1 MELKGKSALVTGAS
15 GGLGS
20 RIALG
25 LARAGCRCV
34 CHYHSNKE
42 KCEAVV
48 AEIRKCGGEAVAVGA
63 DLRRPEEIERL
74 FEKGSEFGAVQ
85 VLVNSAA
92 VFSRGAL
99 GDVSFGEAQLVFG
112 MNLAAPILV
121 SRVFAEKLGAAL
133 AGEGSVVGKIIN
145 IADIGG
151 IRPWAKYVLYC
162 SSKAGLVGATKAL
175 AKELA
180 PRVCVNAVAPGMVTW
195 PEGFSKKA
203 KERQLS
209 LIPVGRIAEPGEIAR
224 AVVFL
229 AENDYI
235 TGQVLNVDGGR
246 CI

>member
-1 MELKGKSALVTGAS
+1 M
-15 GGLGS
+15 
-20 RIALG
+20 
-25 LARAGCRCV
+25 
-34 CHYHSNKE
+34 
-42 KCEAVV
+42 
-48 AEIRKCGGEAVAVGA
+48 AEIRRGGGEAIAVEA
-63 DLRRPEEIERL
+63 DLRRPEEIEGL
-74 FEKGSEFGAVQ
+74 FDKAAKLGVVQ

-99 GDVSFGEAQLVFG
+99 GDISFAEAQLVFG

-121 SRVFAEKLGAAL
+121 SKVFADRLEKSAVGD
-133 AGEGSVVGKIIN
+133 SIVGKIIN
-145 IADIGG
+145 IADVGG

-162 SSKAGLVGATKAL
+162 SSKAGLIGATKAL

-180 PRVCVNAVAPGMVTW
+180 PRICVNAVAPGMAKW
-195 PEGFSKKA
+195 PEGFSEQA

-209 LIPVGRIAEPGEIAR
+209 LIPLGRIAQPGEIAR

>member
-25 LARAGCRCV
+25 LARGGCKCV

-42 KCEAVV
+42 RCEAVV
-48 AEIRKCGGEAVAVGA
+48 AEIKKGGGEAIAVGA
-63 DLRRPEEIERL
+63 DLRRPEEIEGL
-74 FEKGSEFGAVQ
+74 FDKAAGLGVVQ

-99 GDVSFGEAQLVFG
+99 GDISFAEAQLVFG

-121 SRVFAEKLGAAL
+121 SRVFAERLGAATEE
-133 AGEGSVVGKIIN
+133 GESIIGKIVN
-145 IADIGG
+145 IADVGG

-162 SSKAGLVGATKAL
+162 SSKAGLIGATKAL

-195 PEGFSKKA
+195 PEGFGEEA
-203 KERQLS
+203 KQRQLA
-209 LIPVGRIAEPGEIAR
+209 LIPVGRIAQPGEIAR

-229 AENDYI
+229 AENDYV

>member
-20 RIALG
+20 RIAIG
-25 LARAGCRCV
+25 LARAGCKCV

-42 KCEAVV
+42 RCEAVV
-48 AEIRKCGGEAVAVGA
+48 AEIRRGGGEAIAVEA
-63 DLRRPEEIERL
+63 DLRRPEEIEGL
-74 FEKGSEFGAVQ
+74 FDKAAKLGVVQ

-99 GDVSFGEAQLVFG
+99 GDISFAEAQLVFG

-121 SRVFAEKLGAAL
+121 SKVFADRLEKSAVGD
-133 AGEGSVVGKIIN
+133 SIVGKIIN
-145 IADIGG
+145 IADVGG

-162 SSKAGLVGATKAL
+162 SSKAGLIGATKAL

-180 PRVCVNAVAPGMVTW
+180 PRICVNAVAPGMAKW
-195 PEGFSKKA
+195 PEGFSEQA

-209 LIPVGRIAEPGEIAR
+209 LIPLGRIAQPGEIAR

>member
-1 MELKGKSALVTGAS
+1 M
-15 GGLGS
+15 
-20 RIALG
+20 
-25 LARAGCRCV
+25 
-34 CHYHSNKE
+34 
-42 KCEAVV
+42 
-48 AEIRKCGGEAVAVGA
+48 AEIKKGGGEAVAVGA
-63 DLRRPEEIERL
+63 DLRQPEEIEGL
-74 FEKGSEFGAVQ
+74 FDKAADFGVVQ
-85 VLVNSAA
+85 ILVNSAA

-99 GDVSFGEAQLVFG
+99 GDVSFSEAQLVFG

-121 SRVFAEKLGAAL
+121 SRVFAQRLKAAF
-133 AGEGSVVGKIIN
+133 GEANSVVGKIVN

-151 IRPWAKYVLYC
+151 IRPWAKHVLYC
-162 SSKAGLVGATKAL
+162 SSKAGLIGATKAL

-195 PEGFSKKA
+195 PEGFSEEA
-203 KERQLS
+203 KQRQLS